1 MFSFLLLLVLGL
13 LLFAGLFLRMVGGLF
28 FPWSRP
34 FNRQN
39 EEQTK
44 QKPEGS
50 VNIDY
55 VPPRQEMKDSRPGN
69 NAPESDYVDYEEVKN
84 DSKPEN

>member
-1 MFSFLLLLVLGL
+1 MFSFLLFLVVGVFLL
-13 LLFAGLFLRMVGGLF
+13 AGFFLRMIGGLF

-39 EEQTK
+39 EK
-44 QKPEGS
+44 QSQKKPEGS
-50 VNIDY
+50 VSIDY

-84 DSKPEN
+84 DPKSEN